1 MPKYEVRLYD
11 TYVRILTVEAE
22 SPEAAIKQ
30 AREWSVTVRPE
41 FVEEADEVV
50 YEVNADGELSDY
62 PVLET

>member
-22 SPEAAIKQ
+22 SPEAAIEQ
-30 AREWSVTVRPE
+30 ARDLSGMVRPE
-41 FVEEADEVV
+41 FVEQGDEVV

>member
-1 MPKYEVRLYD
+1 MKKYEVRLYD
-11 TYVRILTVEAE
+11 TYIRIVRVEAE

-41 FVEEADEVV
+41 FVEQGDEVV

>member
-1 MPKYEVRLYD
+1 MKKYEVRLYD
-11 TYVRILTVEAE
+11 TYIRIVTVEAE

-41 FVEEADEVV
+41 FVEQGDEVV